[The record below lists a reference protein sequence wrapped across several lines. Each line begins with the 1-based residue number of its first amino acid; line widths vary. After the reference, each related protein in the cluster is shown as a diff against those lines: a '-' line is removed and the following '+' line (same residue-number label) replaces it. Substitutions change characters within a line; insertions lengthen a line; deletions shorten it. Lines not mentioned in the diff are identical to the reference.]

1 MNNFQDFI
9 KVRLGTWLLHLWDS
23 LLVVEQEVCLCVHL
37 LLTCIHYGIYHVWYV
52 LCCMYFL
59 WNVLVQLN
67 TLSVKFLMDHENY
80 LLLCLS
86 KWVHIKNSCYIYI
99 FLFINKNTNQ
109 IRCFQMYTVSFRKHP
124 VLHLLQIRVEFKT
137 NVEIL
142 GESPFTKECPTL
154 STSVWTWAW
163 MDFMGTPFLR
173 VSVIFPPPKGSELC
187 PTQTVFTAIHFRMD
201 SVTSQR
207 LKSEVWEWT
216 PSMETPFPMDLAILK
231 RSKEITLC

>member
-1 MNNFQDFI
+1 MGSHQKFM
-9 KVRLGTWLLHLWDS
+9 LYLHLPFHKQKHES
-23 LLVVEQEVCLCVHL
+23 NTAFPNVHS
-37 LLTCIHYGIYHVWYV
+37 
-52 LCCMYFL
+52 
-59 WNVLVQLN
+59 QL
-67 TLSVKFLMDHENY
+67 S
-80 LLLCLS
+80 
-86 KWVHIKNSCYIYI
+86 
-99 FLFINKNTNQ
+99 
-109 IRCFQMYTVSFRKHP
+109 KHP
-124 VLHLLQIRVEFKT
+124 VLHLRQIRVEFKT

-163 MDFMGTPFLR
+163 MDFTGTPFLR

-187 PTQTVFTAIHFRMD
+187 PTQTVFTAIPFRMD

-207 LKSEVWEWT
+207 LKSEAWEWT

>member
-1 MNNFQDFI
+1 MTFTFVRFLTSSRTGGLSLCTFVI
-9 KVRLGTWLLHLWDS
+9 KLYSLWY
-23 LLVVEQEVCLCVHL
+23 LPCMIRTMLCVFSL
-37 LLTCIHYGIYHVWYV
+37 KCINTTQYTFCQVLDGSWKLLTFM
-52 LCCMYFL
+52 L
-59 WNVLVQLN
+59 
-67 TLSVKFLMDHENY
+67 K
-80 LLLCLS
+80 S
-86 KWVHIKNSCYIYI
+86 KWVHIKNSCFIYI

-109 IRCFQMYTVSFRKHP
+109 IPRFQMYTVGFRKHP
-124 VLHLLQIRVEFKT
+124 VLHLRQIRVEFKT

-154 STSVWTWAW
+154 STNVWTWAW

-216 PSMETPFPMDLAILK
+216 PSMETPFPMDLEILK